1 MPGIGIDPSFVDF
14 FLFNCYVGVKSAV
27 DIDVTSSCIVVLSE
41 TQYFLNISILSK
53 EGLP

>member
-1 MPGIGIDPSFVDF
+1 MSAVGIDSPFVDV

-41 TQYFLNISILSK
+41 TQYFLNISIFSK